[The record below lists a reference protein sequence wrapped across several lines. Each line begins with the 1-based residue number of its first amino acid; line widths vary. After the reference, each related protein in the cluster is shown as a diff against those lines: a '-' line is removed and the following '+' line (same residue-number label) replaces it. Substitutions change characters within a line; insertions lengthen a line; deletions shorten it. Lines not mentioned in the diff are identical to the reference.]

1 MQLKNVV
8 ASLALASIG
17 GVDAFFRLNCAKV
30 QVGRIDPIVNPGAL
44 AAHCHTIVGGSSE
57 FLVYS
62 SLRIANFFDRHWCQ
76 RNF

>member
-1 MQLKNVV
+1 MQLKNVF

-57 FLVYS
+57 FFLCS
-62 SLRIANFFDRHWCQ
+62 PLRTANCV
-76 RNF
+76 